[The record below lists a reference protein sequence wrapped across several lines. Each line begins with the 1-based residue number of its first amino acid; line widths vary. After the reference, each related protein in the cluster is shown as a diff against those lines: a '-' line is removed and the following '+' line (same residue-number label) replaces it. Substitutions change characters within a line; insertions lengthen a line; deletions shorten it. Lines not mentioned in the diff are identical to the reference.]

1 MRRLA
6 SVALAPASP
15 FVPPRELLVK
25 LRREYVHLSGKGEW
39 STPLPP
45 PPNNLSRPSH
55 LEALSE
61 GGLIIRAL
69 GGRLLRGWRGGF
81 RRAWAYWGGP
91 VGEGPLGR
99 ACHLV
104 AHEALEVEVDEVVV
118 QELPGPQPIHIPHR
132 QRHLTRGS
140 DMPIG

>member
-45 PPNNLSRPSH
+45 PPNNPSRPSH

-61 GGLIIRAL
+61 GGLVIRAL

-81 RRAWAYWGGP
+81 RR
-91 VGEGPLGR
+91 EGPLGR

-104 AHEALEVEVDEVVV
+104 AYEALEVEVDEVVV
-118 QELPGPQPIHIPHR
+118 QVLEGPQPTHVPHR
-132 QRHLTRGS
+132 QRHLLRGS
-140 DMPIG
+140 DMPIGKGVR